1 MAVAQRDII
10 QLLFKELF
18 TVRFIHSAYG
28 ILRKTFID
36 ENIFIEPDRATR
48 TLLTN
53 HSMDYRFI
61 NDTLVCFIRTEV
73 SSPPGSGPRTPFIK
87 FDSPVVI
94 RFLVNAS
101 NDFLSKTNVI
111 RAGAQQT
118 YYFTNQVNAATAGF
132 ICMHSTGV
140 NNDDLKNADTVNPDE
155 PCFAVI
161 DIASSGA
168 VNSTYE
174 IFSGGP
180 AQQLTSPV
188 FAIQFASTI

>member
-1 MAVAQRDII
+1 MAVAERDII

-28 ILRKTFID
+28 VLRKTFIA
-36 ENIFIEPDRATR
+36 ENIFIEPDPATR
-48 TLLTN
+48 TLFTN
-53 HSMDYRFI
+53 HSVDYRLI

-73 SSPPGSGPRTPFIK
+73 SSPPVSGPRTPFIK
-87 FDSPVVI
+87 FDSPVVM
-94 RFLVNAS
+94 RFLVKAS
-101 NDFLSKTNVI
+101 NDFMNRTNVI

-118 YYFTNQVNAATAGF
+118 YYFTNQANAATGGF
-132 ICMHSTGV
+132 ICMHSAGV
-140 NNDDLKNADTVNPDE
+140 NNDDLKNSDTVNLDK

-168 VNSTYE
+168 VNTSYE

-188 FAIQFASTI
+188 YAIQFISTV